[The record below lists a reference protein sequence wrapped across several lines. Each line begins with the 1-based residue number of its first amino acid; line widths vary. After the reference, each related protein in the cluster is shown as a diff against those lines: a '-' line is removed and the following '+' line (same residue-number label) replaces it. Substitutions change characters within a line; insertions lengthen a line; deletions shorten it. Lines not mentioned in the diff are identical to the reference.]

1 MMEVSTFSTEQ
12 MAAVLAA
19 LPDPAFILTRSG
31 RYAAIFGGTDAR
43 YYHDGTSLV
52 GKSLHDVLHAEKA
65 DWFLHEIERAL
76 ESRVLHIV
84 EYRLAGADVKG
95 LEGAGPQHTI
105 WFEGRVKALDFAVDG
120 EEAVLWVASN
130 ITERSELESK
140 LRLLSETDP
149 LSGLVNRRKLM
160 TVLQEHYDMFARY
173 RTPSA
178 LLIFDIDHFKRIND
192 EYGHLSGDTA
202 IQVAAGVCRA
212 ELRNTDIPARLGG
225 DEFVVLMPHTTR
237 DQAAPIA
244 ERLRV
249 LVAAQL
255 KALGT
260 LGEGATIS
268 GGLSE
273 MLPGDC
279 SSEEVLKRADEA
291 LYQAKREG
299 RNQIVIRR
307 A

>member
-1 MMEVSTFSTEQ
+1 MMDVTDFSTEQ

-31 RYAAIFGGTDAR
+31 RYAAIFGGTDQR
-43 YYHDGTSLV
+43 YYHDGAKLV
-52 GKSLHDVLHAEKA
+52 GKSMSDVLHADKA
-65 DWFLHEIERAL
+65 AWFLREIEQAL
-76 ESRVLHIV
+76 ATRQLHVV
-84 EYRLAGADVKG
+84 EYQLAGADVKG
-95 LEGAGPQHTI
+95 LESSGPEHTI
-105 WFEGRVKALDFAVDG
+105 WFEGRVKALEFPVDG

-140 LRLLSETDP
+140 LRLLSETDS

-160 TVLQEHYDMFARY
+160 TVLQEHYDLFARY

-202 IQVAAGVCRA
+202 IQVTAGVCRA
-212 ELRNTDIPARLGG
+212 ELRNTDIAARLGG

-237 DQAAPIA
+237 EQAAPIA

-249 LVAAQL
+249 LVATQL

-299 RNQIVIRR
+299 RNQIVVRR